1 MSERAEILQSWQ
13 GLPWLSEVQQEG
25 GAAYAVGGAVRDWLR
40 GEPAVDLDVVVCGVP
55 RSSLVELLR
64 RHGRVDDVGASFAV
78 LKWRARGDH
87 AEVDVSLPR
96 VERSTG
102 PAHRDFEV
110 DASESIGI
118 EADLARRDFTIN
130 AVALD
135 LISAERVDP
144 FGGISDLESGL
155 LRAVGDARLRFEEDP
170 LRILRGAVLVA
181 RLGLEVDPLTRSAMR
196 EFAPRLDSLSR
207 ERVGGELVKLLARSA
222 RPSTGLRLLVDT
234 GALERVVPELI
245 PSLGFEQN
253 NPQHHLDVWEHVLL
267 AVDASARRGAGIAV
281 RLAALLHDV
290 AKPET
295 YSEELLA
302 DGSRLGHF
310 YGHEARSAEI
320 AGRILERL
328 RIGAVPGVAGDV
340 PERVCSMVLHH
351 LVSIEPTSSHRVV
364 RRFIRRLG
372 GRAEAL
378 ELLEL
383 WAADRSAHAGG
394 LDEAEYEDLV
404 ARIRAAGEVPISQHQ
419 LALGGGVIARHF
431 GLAGPAI
438 GELKEKLL
446 EAVVAGEAP
455 SEEAALLGLAE
466 RLLAEG

>member
-1 MSERAEILQSWQ
+1 VYGRAEILQSWQ
-13 GLPWLSEVQQEG
+13 ALPWLSEVLEEG

-40 GEPAVDLDVVVCGVP
+40 GERAVDLDVVVCGVP
-55 RSSLVELLR
+55 RAKLVEKLSR
-64 RHGRVDDVGASFAV
+64 YGRVDDVGASFAV
-78 LKWRARGDH
+78 LKWRARG
-87 AEVDVSLPR
+87 AGEEVDVALPR

-110 DASESIGI
+110 EASESIGI

-135 LISAERVDP
+135 LISGERVDP
-144 FGGISDLESGL
+144 FGGVADLEGGL

-170 LRILRGAVLVA
+170 LRILRGAGFVA

-196 EFAPRLDSLSR
+196 ELAPGLDSLSR
-207 ERVGGELVKLLARSA
+207 ERVGAELVKLLARSPQ
-222 RPSTGLRLLVDT
+222 PSTGLRLLVDV
-234 GALERVVPELI
+234 GALEHVMPELL

-253 NPQHHLDVWEHVLL
+253 NPHHHLDVWEHVLL
-267 AVDASARRGAGIAV
+267 AVDESARRGAGIAV

-295 YSEELLA
+295 YSEERLA
-302 DGSRLGHF
+302 DGTKLGHF
-310 YGHEARSAEI
+310 HGHEVRSAEV

-328 RIGAVPGVAGDV
+328 RIGAVPSVAGDV
-340 PERVCSMVLHH
+340 PERVCAMVLHH
-351 LVSIEPTSSHRVV
+351 LVCIEPRSSDRAV
-364 RRFIRRLG
+364 RRFIQRLG
-372 GRAEAL
+372 GRARAL

-394 LDEAEYEDLV
+394 LREAEYEDLV
-404 ARIRAAGEVPISQHQ
+404 ARIHGAGEVPISQHQ
-419 LALGGGVIARHF
+419 LALGGGVIALHF
-431 GLAGPAI
+431 ELEGPAI

-446 EAVVAGEAP
+446 EAVVAGETP
-455 SEEAALLGLAE
+455 NEEAALLVLAE
-466 RLLAEG
+466 RLLAGE